1 MPRCH
6 MKHEKMIKHIGKIT
20 LYIAFNLVLS
30 GIDTGTDVWAAKG
43 HFE

>member
-1 MPRCH
+1 